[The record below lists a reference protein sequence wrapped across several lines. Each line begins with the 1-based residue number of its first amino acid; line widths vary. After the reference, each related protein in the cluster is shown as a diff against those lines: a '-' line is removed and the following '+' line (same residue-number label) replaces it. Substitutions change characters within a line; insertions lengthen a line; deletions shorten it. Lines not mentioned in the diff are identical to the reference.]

1 VERACRATIWRAR
14 TAPTSSAIRG
24 PVRTR
29 RSGSPNRR
37 PGSLAPRRPRRRPLT
52 TLCCRGQIRTCSPR
66 CSIAWPR
73 PTLAQPSRNRR
84 AELQHPTPHRFIGD
98 VEPAL
103 GEQFLHVAVAQR
115 KAEIEPDRVLA
126 DLGRKTMAAER
137 SHAATLT
144 LRAALARPVSVTK
157 PPEIVGSSGVSH
169 VPSTRRSFTLD
180 VRRSSAVR

>member
-1 VERACRATIWRAR
+1 MERACRATIWRAR

-115 KAEIEPDRVLA
+115 EAEIEPDRVLD
-126 DLGRKTMAAER
+126 DLGRKTMAAIAER

-144 LRAALARPVSVTK
+144 LRAAVARPVSVTT
-157 PPEIVGSSGVSH
+157 PA
-169 VPSTRRSFTLD
+169 RRLPAKFRDARLLRASLL
-180 VRRSSAVR
+180 

>member
-1 VERACRATIWRAR
+1 M
-14 TAPTSSAIRG
+14 P
-24 PVRTR
+24 
-29 RSGSPNRR
+29 
-37 PGSLAPRRPRRRPLT
+37 
-52 TLCCRGQIRTCSPR
+52 
-66 CSIAWPR
+66 SIAWPR

-115 KAEIEPDRVLA
+115 EAQIEPDRVLD
-126 DLGRKTMAAER
+126 DLGRKTMAAIAER

-157 PPEIVGSSGVSH
+157 PLRRLRLTALADRLPPSRGAQRDFSGPQGVSVLSAFRPGH
-169 VPSTRRSFTLD
+169 AIHSRAPKRSRCS
-180 VRRSSAVR
+180 VYHRSPGRASCAAYRQRHR